1 MQQYP
6 GYPQPASAPT
16 KPANN
21 NLLWLA
27 LASLLCWCLAPISL
41 VLGLLA
47 RSEAL
52 KRGAPTPG
60 HARLAIILGSIGS
73 GILVIA
79 AASDAVTALLTP
91 KPTAHVATPAVPAA
105 SSASTPPIRPSEED
119 QRAERAR
126 EAAMI
131 ETAKEI
137 TKNQTALETSM
148 AAVDAALAAHQVGT
162 ARRTVDGLWTK
173 FVSLDRAYL
182 IPDENADAET
192 RTALAGASKLLSRYE
207 QLQKSVD
214 ANEMAA
220 FNAAFETLWGAKNAQ
235 KDETKL
241 YAEVGRKFGLTG
253 AELQAIYRRNEAE
266 ADRRLKARAS
276 AETGALEAQCGPKP
290 RLSSLDGGSLDAEE
304 FVKRSAHDPSS
315 VDVERCTEPVL
326 NPQTCWT
333 MTCDVRAKNA
343 LNANVLNQVRFTF
356 RNRQVTGAT
365 GF

>member
-6 GYPQPASAPT
+6 GYPQPVSAPT

-73 GILVIA
+73 GILVVA
-79 AASDAVTALLTP
+79 AVSDAVTALFAP
-91 KPTAHVATPAVPAA
+91 KPAARVATPAVPAA
-105 SSASTPPIRPSEED
+105 SSASTPPTRPSEED
-119 QRAERAR
+119 QRAGRAR

-148 AAVDAALAAHQVGT
+148 AAVDAALAAHQIGT

-192 RTALAGASKLLSRYE
+192 RAALIGASKLLSRYE
-207 QLQKSVD
+207 QLQKAVD

-220 FNAAFETLWGAKNAQ
+220 FNAAFETLWDAKNAQ

-253 AELQAIYRRNEAE
+253 AEMQAI
-266 ADRRLKARAS
+266 
-276 AETGALEAQCGPKP
+276 
-290 RLSSLDGGSLDAEE
+290 
-304 FVKRSAHDPSS
+304 
-315 VDVERCTEPVL
+315 
-326 NPQTCWT
+326 
-333 MTCDVRAKNA
+333 
-343 LNANVLNQVRFTF
+343 
-356 RNRQVTGAT
+356 
-365 GF
+365 

>member
-6 GYPQPASAPT
+6 GYPQPASPPK

-52 KRGAPTPG
+52 KRSAPTPG
-60 HARLAIILGSIGS
+60 NARLAIILGSIGS
-73 GILVIA
+73 GILVVA
-79 AASDAVTALLTP
+79 AASDAVTALFTP
-91 KPTAHVATPAVPAA
+91 KPPAHVATPAVPTA
-105 SSASTPPIRPSEED
+105 SSASTPPTRPSEEE

-131 ETAKEI
+131 ETAKET
-137 TKNQTALETSM
+137 TKNQAALETAM
-148 AAVDAALAAHQVGT
+148 AAVDAALAAHQIGT

-220 FNAAFETLWGAKNAQ
+220 FNAVFETLWDGKNAR
-235 KDETKL
+235 KYETRL

-253 AELQAIYRRNEAE
+253 KEMQAIYRRNEAE

-276 AETGALEAQCGPKP
+276 AEAGALEAQCGPKP

-304 FVKRSAHDPSS
+304 FVKRSAHDPGS
-315 VDVERCTEPVL
+315 VS
-326 NPQTCWT
+326 
-333 MTCDVRAKNA
+333 A
-343 LNANVLNQVRFTF
+343 
-356 RNRQVTGAT
+356 
-365 GF
+365 